1 MKKNKFKIIAVLL
14 AIVCFNTAIAQDD
27 LLSGLEEKN
36 PKQYINN
43 AFKSSRVINGHSM
56 EFIGKGVLDTRIL
69 HRFGL
74 INSGFTNLYGLDQAN
89 MRIGFDY
96 GLTEDLTIG
105 IGRSNVGKEY
115 DGFIKYRVVHQSVG
129 GKHHSPVSVVLVT
142 GMTLN
147 STPWADPGRKNYF
160 TSRLGFYNQIIVG
173 RKFTESFSWQISPTH
188 VHLNLVPTQFD
199 LNDVFAVGTGARI
212 KISRRTAFVVD
223 YHYILKD
230 FSKNLFFEDE
240 DEDDNNG
247 PLQIDNYVNPLSVGF
262 DIETGGHVFQL
273 HFSNSTGMNEKAFI
287 TNTSNKWGKGEIRF
301 GFNLSRVFTVSKKK
315 ELHTTKN

>member
-1 MKKNKFKIIAVLL
+1 MKKYKIKIAALL
-14 AIVCFNTAIAQDD
+14 FSMVCFYSAFAQDD
-27 LLSGLEEKN
+27 LLSGLEDKN

-74 INSGFTNLYGLDQAN
+74 INSGFNNLYGLDQAN
-89 MRIGFDY
+89 MRLGFDY
-96 GLTEDLTIG
+96 GLTDNLTIG

-147 STPWADPGRKNYF
+147 STPWVDPTRTNF
-160 TSRLGFYNQIIVG
+160 FSSRLAYYNQVIIG
-173 RKFTESFSWQISPTH
+173 RKFTEAFSWQISPTH
-188 VHLNLVPTQFD
+188 VHLNIVPTQFD
-199 LNDVFAVGTGARI
+199 INDVFAVGTGARI

-230 FSKNLFFEDE
+230 LSKNLFFES
-240 DEDDNNG
+240 EDDNNNG

-287 TNTSNKWGKGEIRF
+287 TNTTNKWGKGEIRF

-315 ELHTTKN
+315 ELHTSKN

>member
-1 MKKNKFKIIAVLL
+1 MKKYKIKIAALL
-14 AIVCFNTAIAQDD
+14 FSMVCFYSAFAQDD
-27 LLSGLEEKN
+27 LLSGLEDKN

-74 INSGFTNLYGLDQAN
+74 INSGFNNLYGLDQAN
-89 MRIGFDY
+89 MRLGFDY
-96 GLTEDLTIG
+96 GLTDNLTIG

-147 STPWADPGRKNYF
+147 STPWANPDRKNYF
-160 TSRLGFYNQIIVG
+160 SSRLAYYNQVIVG
-173 RKFTESFSWQISPTH
+173 RKFTEAFSWQISPTH
-188 VHLNLVPTQFD
+188 VHLNIVPTQYD
-199 LNDVFAVGTGARI
+199 INDVFAVGTGARI

-230 FSKNLFFEDE
+230 LSKNLFFESE
-240 DEDDNNG
+240 DDDNNG

-287 TNTSNKWGKGEIRF
+287 TNTTNKWGKGEIRF

-315 ELHTTKN
+315 ELHTSKN

>member
-1 MKKNKFKIIAVLL
+1 MKKYKIKIAALL
-14 AIVCFNTAIAQDD
+14 FSMVCIYSAFAQDD
-27 LLSGLEEKN
+27 LLSGLEDKN

-74 INSGFTNLYGLDQAN
+74 INSGFNNLYGLDQAN
-89 MRIGFDY
+89 MRLGFDY
-96 GLTEDLTIG
+96 GLTDNLTIG

-147 STPWADPGRKNYF
+147 STPWADPTRTNF
-160 TSRLGFYNQIIVG
+160 FSSRLAYYNQVIIG
-173 RKFTESFSWQISPTH
+173 RKFTEAFSWQISPTH
-188 VHLNLVPTQFD
+188 VHLNIVPTQFD
-199 LNDVFAVGTGARI
+199 INDVFAVGTGARI

-230 FSKNLFFEDE
+230 LSKNLFFES
-240 DEDDNNG
+240 EDDNNNG

-287 TNTSNKWGKGEIRF
+287 TNTTNKWGKGEIRF

-315 ELHTTKN
+315 ELHTSKN

>member
-1 MKKNKFKIIAVLL
+1 MRKNTLKFTALLFSIIS
-14 AIVCFNTAIAQDD
+14 FNTVFAQDD
-27 LLSGLEEKN
+27 LLSGLEDKN
-36 PKQYINN
+36 PKQYVNN

-74 INSGFTNLYGLDQAN
+74 INSGYTNFYGLDQAN
-89 MRIGFDY
+89 MRLGFDY
-96 GLTEDLTIG
+96 GVTEDLTVG

-147 STPWADPGRKNYF
+147 STPWANPDRTNYF
-160 TSRLGFYNQIIVG
+160 SSRLAYYNQVIIG
-173 RKFTESFSWQISPTH
+173 RKFTEAFSWQISPTH
-188 VHLNLVPTQFD
+188 VHLNIVPTQYD

-212 KISRRTAFVVD
+212 KISKRTAFVVD
-223 YHYILKD
+223 YHYVLKNL
-230 FSKNLFFEDE
+230 SKNLFFGGD
-240 DEDDNNG
+240 DDNSYSG

-315 ELHTTKN
+315 ELHTSKN